1 MKKHLLGNLKTILS
15 ISFVLLL
22 FSCEKSDDLNLD
34 EITGTYI
41 GTITTD
47 ISSKSSGTQKT
58 VQTAIAV
65 VSDVGGQIEVHCYD
79 EDFDITIMLDFY
91 HHNDSINVCLTG
103 NDFENMYGHKSGH
116 GDMNGNMQSNGT
128 EWMQHLNNEH
138 QNGDEHFGG
147 FDMQDHSFNYT
158 FKMDNGDFHFQGI
171 KN

>member
-22 FSCEKSDDLNLD
+22 FSCEKSDDLNLN

-41 GTITTD
+41 GTLTTD
-47 ISSKSSGTQKT
+47 ISSKSSSTSKII
-58 VQTAIAV
+58 QTATAV

-79 EDFDITIMLDFY
+79 EDFDVTIILDFY
-91 HHNDSINVCLTG
+91 HHSDRIMVCQTG
-103 NDFENMYGHKSGH
+103 DDFENMYGHSLGH
-116 GDMNGNMQSNGT
+116 GDMNGNMHNNST
-128 EWMQHLNNEH
+128 EWMQHLDNEH

-158 FKMDNGDFHFQGI
+158 FKMNNGDFHFQGT